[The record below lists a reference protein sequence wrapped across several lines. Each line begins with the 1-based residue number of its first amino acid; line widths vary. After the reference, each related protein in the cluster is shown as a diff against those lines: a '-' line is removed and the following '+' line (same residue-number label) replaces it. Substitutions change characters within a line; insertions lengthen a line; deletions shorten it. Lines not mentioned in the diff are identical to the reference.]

1 MYDLQ
6 KFLEQIKANLRT
18 EDILEADS
26 NFLKCQ
32 DSAVDP
38 KVQR

>member
-6 KFLEQIKANLRT
+6 TFLEQIKANLRT

-26 NFLKCQ
+26 TFLKYQ
-32 DSAVDP
+32 DGTVNT
-38 KVQR
+38 KVEQ